1 MTPLP
6 TERLRLREA
15 SPDDAPF
22 VLRLINEPGW
32 HRFINDPGVRTLEQA
47 RQWMEGRLLKSY
59 RELGFGFWLVERRS
73 NPDSQKGYIRGVLE
87 GLWGVYLLIAT
98 GENSDRNAPGVAR
111 RLMVAEGQGYAS
123 EAARACIAH
132 ARDGLGWTELL
143 AITSPD
149 NPRSAALLRKLGF
162 ADRGLKDVEGY
173 NGPSRLWHLEL

>member
-1 MTPLP
+1 MALLSAAMTPLP

-22 VLRLINEPGW
+22 VLRLLNEPGW
-32 HRFINDPGVRTLEQA
+32 HQYISDPGVRTLEQA
-47 RQWMEGRLLKSY
+47 RQWMEGRLLKAY

-73 NPDSQKGYIRGVLE
+73 DALLLGLCGLFRRPVLDGPDLGYA
-87 GLWGVYLLIAT
+87 LLA
-98 GENSDRNAPGVAR
+98 EH
-111 RLMVAEGQGYAS
+111 EGQGYAG

-132 ARDGLGWTELL
+132 ARDGLGWSELL

-173 NGPSRLWHLEL
+173 TGPSRLWHLEL

>member
-1 MTPLP
+1 MALLSAPMTPLP

-59 RELGFGFWLVERRS
+59 RELGFGFWLVERHSDAELLGLCGLFRRPVLDG
-73 NPDSQKGYIRGVLE
+73 PDLGYA
-87 GLWGVYLLIAT
+87 LLA
-98 GENSDRNAPGVAR
+98 EH
-111 RLMVAEGQGYAS
+111 EGQGYAS

-173 NGPSRLWHLEL
+173 TGPSRLWHLEL

>member
-1 MTPLP
+1 MALLSAAMTPLP

-15 SPDDAPF
+15 NPDDAPF
-22 VLRLINEPGW
+22 VLRLLNEPGW
-32 HRFINDPGVRTLEQA
+32 HQYISDPGVRTLEQA
-47 RQWMEGRLLKSY
+47 NQWMEGRLLKSY

-73 NPDSQKGYIRGVLE
+73 DAELLGLCGLFRRPVLDGPDLGYA
-87 GLWGVYLLIAT
+87 LLA
-98 GENSDRNAPGVAR
+98 EH
-111 RLMVAEGQGYAS
+111 EGQGYAS

-173 NGPSRLWHLEL
+173 NGPARLWHLEL